1 MNDPTQLNELIDELA
16 TMRNDICAIADRL
29 AEIKGTLPSWYSDQL
44 DLPLSHVADAD
55 RRLGFVVATFRVE
68 SSTDLLPQS
77 RAAQILSDVIRRR
90 GLEPSWTPD
99 TGWIDAD
106 V

>member
-1 MNDPTQLNELIDELA
+1 MSTPIDPIIDELA
-16 TMRNDICAIADRL
+16 TMRNDISAIADRL
-29 AEIKGTLPSWYSDQL
+29 AEIKASLPSWYSDQL

-55 RRLGFVVATFRVE
+55 RRLGFVVATFKVE
-68 SSTDLLPQS
+68 SSTQLLPQS

-99 TGWIDAD
+99 EGWRDND